1 MPNKKESWEMNYE
14 EFKVE
19 TTKQFEE
26 GYGKPAKEAY
36 AEFQKQY
43 PGKASEVS
51 IEVFLGIETDKYRE
65 IVHNAVKMGK
75 PVPDAVLKLYPEL
88 EKDKPEL
95 MEITIDRKILLNA
108 LVNAKPMTSCKH
120 TLAILSSVL
129 IEAKNNAIEIT
140 ATDLEMGFQGIYPAK
155 VINPGSIAIS
165 NQELS
170 NFISKSKADKI
181 SIKEK
186 EKNYISLS
194 DGSVSFDIFC
204 IDADDF
210 PILPEQIK
218 TETPIEIDAFV
229 LKNMIAKT
237 VIPKPQ
243 NETDKL
249 KLHITGSLF
258 KIVKK
263 GKQNF
268 LCVVGHNGGI
278 LVKENRE
285 VSISGKIN
293 SLTTKDE
300 VLIPKET
307 LTKLN
312 RSLLRTIKK
321 PAKKIKGGN
330 KGFDFDLSSNDNV
343 LLGIQD
349 DFIIIKKQNETVIIR
364 LLEGDFPNYN
374 LAITRDENKF
384 PVIANRKILLDAMK
398 QISTISDSNYH
409 KMHMTLETNII
420 KMHFVNPDKGEMKKE
435 VSIQYNGNKIE
446 QMYSPR
452 QFVNFLNLMQS
463 DIVKLDIVLECPC
476 LLTGEQDKDILFV
489 IMPWQK
495 N

>member
-51 IEVFLGIETDKYRE
+51 IEVFLGIETDKHRE

-75 PVPDAVLKLYPEL
+75 PVPDAVLKLY
-88 EKDKPEL
+88 PEL

-321 PAKKIKGGN
+321 PAKKIKGEN
-330 KGFDFDLSSNDNV
+330 KGFDFDLPSNDNV
-343 LLGIQD
+343 LLGVQG
-349 DFIIIKKQNETVIIR
+349 DFIVVKKQNETVIIR
-364 LLEGDFPNYN
+364 LLEGDFPDYHI
-374 LAITRDENKF
+374 AITRDEENKI
-384 PVIANRKILLDAMK
+384 PVIADRKFLLDAMK
-398 QISTISDSNYH
+398 QISIIGDSDYQGATI
-409 KMHMTLETNII
+409 KIETN
-420 KMHFVNPDKGEMKKE
+420 KMEMHFVNPDKGE
-435 VSIQYNGNKIE
+435 IE
-446 QMYSPR
+446 KNVPVKYKGELIEIKFVPKL
-452 QFVNFLNLMQS
+452 FVNFLQLMES
-463 DIVKLDIVLECPC
+463 DIVKLDIIDPEQPC
-476 LLTGEQDKDILFV
+476 LLTGEQDEGIVFV
-489 IMPWQK
+489 IMPLK
-495 N
+495 R